1 MLDVILSAELL
12 FEAIE
17 TAVGNSD
24 TTSFAKLGP
33 DKLTY
38 LLGGSFNTSANISFT
53 NFEDLISIPLD
64 ALIIIALGFKK
75 FLILIN
81 RGLRY

>member
-38 LLGGSFNTSANISFT
+38 LL
-53 NFEDLISIPLD
+53 EP
-64 ALIIIALGFKK
+64 ALILQQIFHLQTLKI
-75 FLILIN
+75 
-81 RGLRY
+81 